1 MNEKKQ
7 LFDVLLTFVPE
18 IGKQLLLKKK
28 TSHFSK
34 LTKTE
39 IAPGNCRRQE

>member
-18 IGKQLLLKKK
+18 IGKQLLLKK

-39 IAPGNCRRQE
+39 IAPRNCRRQE